1 MKITVLYSGNYGE
14 RVLNTILEKF
24 AQNIVSIHE
33 IPENLPEYIDDVSEY
48 VPENLKESDLII
60 SVGLFGDINL
70 IVCDIAKKTNAK
82 SIIIESHSPK
92 QVTKGLKSEISNSL
106 NEIKIVFP
114 KPFCSLKP
122 VGDTYIDEFAKYFG
136 SPEIEIIG
144 ETIVKSVTVKR
155 NAPCGSTKYVA
166 ENLTGYSLNEVEFE
180 SGNKLHNY
188 PCLASMDVDN
198 EMGDTILHL
207 AGYKIKEAVKKS
219 LKFSNKILT
228 VTDDCKGFECGYKCY
243 KICSVV
249 KMGENAVEVEKTHA
263 TINNLFCGCCMK
275 CVDICPF
282 NAIKVLN
289 YKI

>member
-92 QVTKGLKSEISNSL
+92 QVTKGLKSEISDSL

-180 SGNKLHNY
+180 S
-188 PCLASMDVDN
+188 
-198 EMGDTILHL
+198 
-207 AGYKIKEAVKKS
+207 
-219 LKFSNKILT
+219 
-228 VTDDCKGFECGYKCY
+228 
-243 KICSVV
+243 
-249 KMGENAVEVEKTHA
+249 
-263 TINNLFCGCCMK
+263 
-275 CVDICPF
+275 
-282 NAIKVLN
+282 
-289 YKI
+289 

>member
-24 AQNIVSIHE
+24 AQKIVSIHE
-33 IPENLPEYIDDVSEY
+33 IPENLLEYIDDVTEY

-70 IVCDIAKKTNAK
+70 VVCDIAKKINAK

-92 QVTKGLKSEISNSL
+92 QLTSGLKSEIL
-106 NEIKIVFP
+106 NNLNDVNAVFP

-136 SPEIEIIG
+136 SPEIEITG
-144 ETIVKSVTVKR
+144 ETNVKSVTVMR

-166 ENLTGYSLNEVEFE
+166 ENLTGYLFDEVEFE

-188 PCLASMDVDN
+188 PCLASMDIDT
-198 EMGDTILHL
+198 ELGDTILHL

-219 LKFSNKILT
+219 LKFSNNILK
-228 VTDDCKGFECGYKCY
+228 VNDNCKGFECGFKCY
-243 KICSVV
+243 KICPVV
-249 KMGENAVEVEKTHA
+249 KMGENAVEIEKTHA
-263 TINNLFCGCCMK
+263 NINYIYCGYCMK
-275 CVDICPF
+275 CLNACPF
-282 NAIKVLN
+282 NAIEAIDFK
-289 YKI
+289 K